1 MKKIFLFL
9 LACLVLFLLSIYIF
23 IPNRIEV
30 AKSVIVGT
38 TDIGTERFVL
48 DESKWGYWWNYNDTN
63 STVKPQLAAVPYT
76 ANGDIYKLTKQ
87 FYKAVDIQ
95 ITHDHQ
101 LLESKLVIIP
111 LSLDSTGI
119 EWKCSLISGFNPF
132 KRLSGYLEAK
142 QIKKNMEIVLSSF
155 KKFADKNENIY
166 GIQIQK
172 TNLKD
177 TLFVS
182 SKTILPASP
191 SMKQVYEL
199 IKKIQAYIPTK
210 NIKQSGSPI
219 FNITQLGD
227 SKYQLMAAIPVDK
240 RIEDSGDFSL
250 KFMVRGSFMVTEVV
264 GGDYT
269 VSMASQSLHQYFT
282 DFRKT
287 SMAMNF
293 TMLVTDRQYQPDS
306 TKWITRLYY
315 PVY

>member
-1 MKKIFLFL
+1 M
-9 LACLVLFLLSIYIF
+9 
-23 IPNRIEV
+23 
-30 AKSVIVGT
+30 
-38 TDIGTERFVL
+38 L
-48 DESKWGYWWNYNDTN
+48 DESKWSNWWNYSNTD
-63 STVKPQLAAVPYT
+63 STPRPQTAGVTYT
-76 ANGDIYKLTKQ
+76 ANGDLYKLTKQ

-95 ITHDHQ
+95 ITHAQQ

-119 EWKCSLISGFNPF
+119 EWKCSLKSGFNPF
-132 KRLSGYLEAK
+132 GRLNKYLEAK
-142 QIKKNMEIVLSSF
+142 QIKKNMELVLNSF
-155 KKFADKNENIY
+155 KKFADKTENIY
-166 GIQIQK
+166 GIQIEK

-182 SKTILPASP
+182 SKTILPVYP
-191 SMKQVYEL
+191 SMQQVYEL

-210 NIKQSGSPI
+210 NIRQSGNPI

-269 VSMASQSLHQYFT
+269 IDKASKSLHQYFT